1 MPRGKS
7 ILFRINILWVFSS
20 LPFSL
25 ICSAQENVQLSRYEE
40 GDFLCFIFFFSE
52 VTAFSRTQLIGGVDD
67 AFFLDS
73 GYWMVAEILFLFLLP

>member
-1 MPRGKS
+1 M
-7 ILFRINILWVFSS
+7 
-20 LPFSL
+20 
-25 ICSAQENVQLSRYEE
+25 QLSRYEE

-67 AFFLDS
+67 AFLLDS